1 MKAKIRIKDFWG
13 KETVQ
18 EKEIPAKDHLEAQ
31 KKYKSKIFLDRSKQ
45 IPRKA
50 KYKKVYTEE

>member
-1 MKAKIRIKDFWG
+1 MKTKIKVKDFWG

-31 KKYKSKIFLDRSKQ
+31 KKYKSKIFIDRSKQ

-50 KYKKVYTEE
+50 KYKKICADE